1 MNKTTSRQ
9 SILGTTYNTT
19 AFNNTNFTNVTNF
32 NNDTDDMVLTDDD
45 EDFHNTKTIAPQD
58 QTSLQAP
65 SNFTMTNCE
74 TELTLA
80 NVKNSMMTTFAEPT
94 ISNKVYF

>member
-1 MNKTTSRQ
+1 MNRTSSRQ

-32 NNDTDDMVLTDDD
+32 NNDTDYMVLSDD
-45 EDFHNTKTIAPQD
+45 EDDFQKTKTIAPQD
-58 QTSLQAP
+58 QISLGAP
-65 SNFTMTNCE
+65 SNFSMTNCE
-74 TELTLA
+74 TEVTLA

-94 ISNKVYF
+94 TSNKVY